1 MFSNV
6 YNKSRVILKSEVNL
20 TMRVYHTQQRKTL
33 IDFLQKNR
41 EKSFTI
47 EEIISSI
54 GESGISQSTAYRL
67 ITKLTEDGIVKRS
80 VRSNSRSFVYQY
92 INTEK
97 CEGHLHMKC
106 TGCGKVYHLD
116 SGITSIIQN
125 DIKSST
131 NFEIDNHTVLL
142 GKCNTCKE

>member
-1 MFSNV
+1 M
-6 YNKSRVILKSEVNL
+6 YNNSGVILKSEVNL
-20 TMRVYHTQQRKTL
+20 TMRVYHTQQRKML

-47 EEIISSI
+47 EEIINSI

-67 ITKLTEDGIVKRS
+67 ITKLVEDGIVRRS
-80 VRSNSRSFVYQY
+80 AGNTGRSFVYQY
-92 INTEK
+92 INNEK

-125 DIKSST
+125 DIRSSA
-131 NFEIDNHTVLL
+131 NFEIDSHTVLL

>member
-1 MFSNV
+1 
-6 YNKSRVILKSEVNL
+6 
-20 TMRVYHTQQRKTL
+20 MRVYHTHQRKTL
-33 IDFLQKNR
+33 IDFLQKNFD
-41 EKSFTI
+41 KSFTI
-47 EEIISSI
+47 EEIISLI

-80 VRSNSRSFVYQY
+80 VRGTSRSFVYQY
-92 INTEK
+92 VNNEK

-116 SGITSIIQN
+116 SGITSTIQN
-125 DIKSST
+125 DIKNST
-131 NFEIDNHTVLL
+131 NFEIDSHTVLL

>member
-1 MFSNV
+1 M
-6 YNKSRVILKSEVNL
+6 YNDLGAILKFEVNL
-20 TMRVYHTQQRKTL
+20 TMRVYHTQQRKIL

-41 EKSFTI
+41 DKSFTI
-47 EEIISSI
+47 EEIMSSI
-54 GESGISQSTAYRL
+54 GNSGISQSTAYRL
-67 ITKLTEDGIVKRS
+67 ITKLVQDGVVNRS
-80 VRSNSRSFVYQY
+80 VRGTGRSFVYQY
-92 INTEK
+92 INNEK

-116 SGITSIIQN
+116 SGITSTIQN

-131 NFEIDNHTVLL
+131 NFEIDSHTVLL